1 MRSATVAMS
10 SGSELPA
17 GPEAAGI
24 PRGERTRLLTWLTT
38 LAPATFVGAFEFVR
52 HYSPLNRI
60 LPAWAGN
67 VLVFLVVLVGA
78 YFFSG
83 FVFGI
88 IRRMQ
93 HELIRRSE
101 ALAQRTAVAETL
113 YRISTEI
120 SAALD
125 LDRVME
131 SVATSARELVG
142 ADMAAIGLT
151 GEQGGAQPATWR
163 VACAAH
169 ASECLKLLRECGPAL
184 LDALREQTG
193 PLELRET
200 FGESAQ
206 ARPPLD
212 EPAVHPA
219 LRALCRGGARVVM
232 AVPLRTGDRFAGGL
246 IVANC
251 RPDRFRDDAAAVV
264 SGLATQA
271 AIAIEKARLVQQV
284 QNLAA
289 LEERERIAR
298 EMHDGVGQVL
308 GYVGIKAQA
317 VRELVAARRLNE
329 ALVQLDQLVSAAQ
342 EIYTDLREAI
352 LGLRTSVRPGRPLAE
367 ALREYL
373 EQFSRNTG
381 VQAHLEIPEGTESLK
396 PAVELQLLRIIQ
408 EALTNVR
415 KHAQARHVWVRFC
428 RERDRWQVTVE
439 DDGRGLG
446 ASSHTVL
453 GPRFG
458 LRMMRE
464 RAESMGGTFA
474 IESRPAGGTRVV
486 VTLPRESG
494 VDGHAAGA
502 GR

>member
-1 MRSATVAMS
+1 MPSAVAVSSRSQLS
-10 SGSELPA
+10 A
-17 GPEAAGI
+17 GQEAAGI

-88 IRRMQ
+88 ISRMQ
-93 HELIRRSE
+93 QELIRRSE

-151 GEQGGAQPATWR
+151 GEQGAHSATWR
-163 VACAAH
+163 VASPPDSGHCR
-169 ASECLKLLRECGPAL
+169 KLLRECGPAIL
-184 LDALREQTG
+184 NALRD
-193 PLELRET
+193 
-200 FGESAQ
+200 Q
-206 ARPPLD
+206 ARPLEFQDIPG
-212 EPAVHPA
+212 EVAQAGPPVEETAVHQA
-219 LRALCRGGARVVM
+219 LQALCQGGLRVVM

-251 RPDRFRDDAAAVV
+251 RPARFRDDAAAVV

-271 AIAIEKARLVQQV
+271 AIAVEKARLVEQV

-317 VRELVAARRLNE
+317 VRELVVARRLNE

-342 EIYTDLREAI
+342 EVYTDLREAI
-352 LGLRTSVRPGRPLAE
+352 LGLRTSVHPGRPLAE

-373 EQFSRNTG
+373 AQFSRDTG
-381 VQAHLEIPEGTESLK
+381 VQAHLEIPQGTESLR

-415 KHAQARHVWVRFC
+415 KHAQARHVWVRFS
-428 RERDRWQVTVE
+428 RDGGRWQVTVE

-446 ASSHTVL
+446 TSSHTVL

-464 RAESMGGTFA
+464 RAESMGGTFD

-486 VTLPRESG
+486 VTLPGESG
-494 VDGHAAGA
+494 VDSHAVGA
-502 GR
+502 GG